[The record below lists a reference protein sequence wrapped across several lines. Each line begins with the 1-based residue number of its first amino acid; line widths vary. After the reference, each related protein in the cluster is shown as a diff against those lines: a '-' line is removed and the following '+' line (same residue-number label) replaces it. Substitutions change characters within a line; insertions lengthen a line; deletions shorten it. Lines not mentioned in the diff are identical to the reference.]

1 MTLDPLVRRARLGGG
16 QDVLLVDTVGFIQK
30 LPHQLVA
37 AFRATLEEVTE
48 ADLLL
53 HVMDASADDLD
64 EREAAVNDV
73 LQEIGA
79 AGAAAHRR
87 PEQDAT
93 SSGPSA
99 GAALQAARPE
109 AVLAVRAHRRGPG
122 RAARRSLLERAST

>member
-1 MTLDPLVRRARLGGG
+1 MRRARLGAG

-53 HVMDASADDLD
+53 HVMDASADDMD

-73 LQEIGA
+73 LKEIGA
-79 AGAAAHRR
+79 DERPRIDVLNKIDQLGRR
-87 PEQDAT
+87 AP
-93 SSGPSA
+93 
-99 GAALQAARPE
+99 AR
-109 AVLAVRAHRRGPG
+109 RCRRRGPRRCSCP
-122 RAARRSLLERAST
+122 RAPARASDGLERRCSRVGST